1 MKIKK
6 NLELSHWVGLL
17 LVGLVSSQVFVVQ
30 AQTTDGAELRRQQE
44 RERALREQ
52 FERTPDVRLQEP
64 SIQVAPPAE
73 ETPETPCFVIN
84 EVEFSGEV
92 SPAFTAILDEIRAV
106 EPAML
111 GRCLGAR
118 GINALLA
125 YAQNQLVARGY
136 VTTRVLAAPQDLK
149 TGVLK
154 LTVIPGRIRNVR
166 GMSDDSVRERI
177 QRLPIAENQLL
188 NLRDI
193 EQSLENFKRVPTADA
208 DIQIEPSNAPDAQ
221 PGDSD
226 LLIKYQQTFPIR
238 ATLSVDDGGSKY
250 TGKYLG
256 SATLSYDN
264 PLGLNDLLYISANHD
279 LGGGAQGAR
288 GTKGGSA
295 HYSIPFG
302 YWLISTNYS
311 ENDYYQSV
319 AGINQ
324 VYRYSGRSTNQ
335 DLKVSY
341 LFSRDAVQKSSV
353 SIRTFLRTSN
363 NFIDDTEVEVQRRR
377 TAGWE
382 LGVSHRR
389 FIGASTFDGFLSYR
403 QGTGAFGALPAPEQA
418 FGEGT
423 SRMRVFSA
431 DLNLVVPFEVA
442 APWGAQ
448 RIRYI
453 GNIRAQY
460 NQTPLTPQDRFAIG
474 NRYTVRGF
482 DGEVTLSADRGWVSR
497 NEIAFALGPLSHEVY
512 LGVDYGEVGGQS
524 AQYLPGRSLTGAV
537 IGLRGALWKISYDIF
552 TGAPLD
558 KPKNFPTS
566 GQVAGFNLI
575 MSF

>member
-1 MKIKK
+1 M
-6 NLELSHWVGLL
+6 LF
-17 LVGLVSSQVFVVQ
+17 VGLVSSQVFVAQ
-30 AQTTDGAELRRQQE
+30 AQTTEGAELRRQQE
-44 RERALREQ
+44 RERVLREQ

-64 SIQVAPPAE
+64 SIQVAPPVM

-84 EVEFSGEV
+84 DVEFSGKV
-92 SPAFTAILDEIRAV
+92 LPAFTPILDDIRLA
-106 EPAML
+106 EPSLL

-149 TGVLK
+149 TGILT

-177 QRLPIAENQLL
+177 QRLPVAEGQLL

-193 EQSLENFKRVPTADA
+193 EQSLENFKRVPSADA

-226 LLIKYQQTFPIR
+226 LVIQYQQAFPIR
-238 ATLSVDDGGSKY
+238 ATLSVDDSGSKY

-264 PLGLNDLLYISANHD
+264 PLGLNDLLYLSANHD

-288 GTKGGSA
+288 GTRGSSA

-302 YWLISTNYS
+302 YWLLSTNYS
-311 ENDYYQSV
+311 ENDYFQSV

-335 DLKVSY
+335 DIKVSY
-341 LFSRDAVQKSSV
+341 LFSRDAVQKSTV
-353 SIRTFLRTSN
+353 SMRAFLRTSN
-363 NFIDDTEVEVQRRR
+363 NFIDDTEIEVQRRR

-382 LGVSHRR
+382 LGLAHRR
-389 FIGASTFDGFLSYR
+389 FIGAATFDGALSYR
-403 QGTGAFGALPAPEQA
+403 HGTGAFDAIPAPEQA

-423 SRMRVFSA
+423 SRMRVVNA
-431 DLNLVVPFEVA
+431 DLNLIIPFDVL

-482 DGEVTLSADRGWVSR
+482 DGEITLSSDRGWVSR
-497 NEIAFALGPLSHEVY
+497 NDIGFSLGSSSHELY
-512 LGVDYGEVGGQS
+512 LGLDYGEVGGQS
-524 AQYLPGRSLTGAV
+524 AKYLPGSALAGAV
-537 IGLRGALWKISYDIF
+537 VGLRGAFWKFSYDVF
-552 TGAPLD
+552 TGAPLK
-558 KPKNFPTS
+558 KPDHFPTS

-575 MSF
+575 MSI